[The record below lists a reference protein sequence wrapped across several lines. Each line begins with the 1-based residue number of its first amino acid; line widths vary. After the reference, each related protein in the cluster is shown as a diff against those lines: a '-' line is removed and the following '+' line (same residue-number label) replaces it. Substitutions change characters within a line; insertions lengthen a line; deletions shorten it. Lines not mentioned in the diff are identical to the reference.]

1 MPENGA
7 ELPRPRDK
15 KERLQDVGLT
25 IKPIDMDDVTMVNS
39 RDLDGGDYPYIG
51 LLSSKFKRGINT
63 IGLFADNQ
71 LVGYAISGLYERE
84 GRLTGEVGM
93 QHISPSV
100 RDLGLGSLLNLIARK
115 EMLEQRPDALYSEI
129 GDSSGKVEHI
139 LSTLGFQQ
147 TGVSSGVGRHPVW
160 ERQITSDADREAL
173 AAQID
178 QSIEARLEAL
188 KDKRQF
194 LADKAQAVDKDNPD
208 KVDIEQVV
216 NERLGRNDM
225 LSPKESLT
233 FFGYVGAKV
242 RLARSIRNQGIGYSI
257 MLDIKDADKAQLEE
271 LLKQTGQESGYRV
284 EPMHSWVK
292 KRDIGVRVSSSFSHD
307 ATKLQGNVRTLA
319 HLAEQLHPNQ

>member
-1 MPENGA
+1 MAENGA
-7 ELPRPRDK
+7 EVPRV
-15 KERLQDVGLT
+15 KEIKDRLQDVGLT
-25 IKPIDMDDVTMVNS
+25 VKPIDMDDVTMVNS

-51 LLSSKFKRGINT
+51 LLSSKFKRGMNT
-63 IGLFADNQ
+63 MGLFADGQ
-71 LVGYAISGLYERE
+71 IVGYAISGLYERE

-100 RDLGLGSLLNLIARK
+100 RDLGLGSLLNLLARK
-115 EMLEQRPDALYSEI
+115 EMLEQKPEALYSEI

-147 TGVSSGVGRHPVW
+147 TGISSGVGRHPIW
-160 ERQITSDADREAL
+160 ERHIASDVDREAL

-178 QSIEARLEAL
+178 KSIEARLEAL
-188 KDKRQF
+188 KERRQV

-216 NERLGRNDM
+216 NERLGHNDM

-242 RLARSIRNQGIGYSI
+242 RLARSIRNQGVGYSI
-257 MLDIKDADKAQLEE
+257 MLDIKDADKAKIDE

-292 KRDIGVRVSSSFSHD
+292 KRDVGIRVSSSFSHNT
-307 ATKLQGNVRTLA
+307 AALQENVRTLA
-319 HLAEQLHPNQ
+319 HLAGQLHTNQ